1 MMNLDFYSEFKN
13 YAMKHLGISG
23 IQFHYWEKLQDSVY
37 NNSMVT
43 SSLTPYILEERET
56 SM

>member
-1 MMNLDFYSEFKN
+1 MNLDFYSEFKN

-43 SSLTPYILEERET
+43 SSLTP
-56 SM
+56 